1 MGKIFRLDL
10 GSKQLMR
17 IKMSDLDIEKW
28 MEKIRALAP
37 VIEKTEYEIHLNE
50 AEVKRMYA
58 KLKIIALAKG
68 HKTVSSQECYAD
80 TDDELFTQRLRL
92 GASKGS
98 LSALRVQ
105 LKALEIGFEQWR
117 TEMVNSRKEYKRYGN

>member
-1 MGKIFRLDL
+1 
-10 GSKQLMR
+10 
-17 IKMSDLDIEKW
+17 MSDIDTEKW

-37 VIEKTEYEIHLNE
+37 VIEKAEYEIHLNE
-50 AEVKRMYA
+50 A
-58 KLKIIALAKG
+58 
-68 HKTVSSQECYAD
+68 ECYAD

-92 GASKGS
+92 GASKGA

>member
-1 MGKIFRLDL
+1 M
-10 GSKQLMR
+10 SKK
-17 IKMSDLDIEKW
+17 KMSDIDTEKW

-37 VIEKTEYEIHLNE
+37 VIEKAEYEIHLNE

-58 KLKIIALAKG
+58 KLKIIAFAEG

-92 GASKGS
+92 GASKGA